1 MAGVMTPIGFLYFPS
16 LFKPKGN
23 KQVPTQAPR
32 FSGMLLFDN
41 SGVQSTAY
49 QGLRQGVFNAIV
61 EKFGA
66 AKAND
71 ANFVRGLRLPFRPA
85 SEKQYDGFADGEI
98 FISAWSPAE
107 QKPGLIDLGGNTITD
122 EAAVFGGQLARFT
135 VRPFAYD
142 TSGNKGVGLIL
153 EHVQIVKF
161 DMPRRDGG
169 VSAEDAF
176 KQADN
181 SQLAALGIDPN
192 APSGAMAQAA
202 GMAGQTAYQAP
213 AGGNGAAGGLPF

>member
-1 MAGVMTPIGFLYFPS
+1 MAGVMTPIGYIYFPA
-16 LFKPKGN
+16 LFAPKGN

-41 SGVQSTAY
+41 MGVQSSAY
-49 QGLRQGVFNAIV
+49 QALRQGVFNALV
-61 EKFGA
+61 EKFGS

-71 ANFVRGLRLPFRPA
+71 QNFVRNCRLPFRPA

-98 FISAWSPAE
+98 FISAWSPQE
-107 QKPGLIDLGGNTITD
+107 QPPGVIDLQGNRVTD
-122 EAAVFGGQLARFT
+122 AKAVFGGQLARFT

-153 EHVQIVKF
+153 EHAQIVKF

-176 KQADN
+176 KAADN

-192 APSGAMAQAA
+192 AGGAMQQAA
-202 GMAGQTAYQAP
+202 GMAGQTAYSAAPP
-213 AGGNGAAGGLPF
+213 AGNTNPGGLPF